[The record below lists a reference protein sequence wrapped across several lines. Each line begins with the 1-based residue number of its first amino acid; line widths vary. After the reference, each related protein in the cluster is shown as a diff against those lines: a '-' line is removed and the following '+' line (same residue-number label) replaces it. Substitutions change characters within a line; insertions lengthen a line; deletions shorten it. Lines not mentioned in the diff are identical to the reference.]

1 MNIVV
6 THTEPSLAL
15 SWQRALAE
23 RLPQAKVRLDAEE
36 STTSNTGTDSISS
49 ANTDACA
56 AACADAGT
64 DPGEDA
70 SAAQYGVG
78 WQPPDDFFIRHRHLR
93 AFFSAAAG
101 VEHVLRN
108 PALPPDLPVIR
119 LEDAGMS
126 VQMIEY
132 CCQTVFRLRAR
143 SEQYEQQQAHKRW
156 QELTPIARSAL
167 RIGVLGLGVLGTS
180 VAAALVSFGYT
191 VSGFART
198 HRELAGVR
206 CYSGAE
212 HMAEFL
218 ARSDVLILLAPLT
231 PETRRLLNATTLA
244 RLPRG
249 AYLINVA
256 RGGLIDD
263 AALLSALDSGHLGG
277 ASLDVFNIEPLP
289 TEHPYWTHPRVRV
302 TPHISAITEVNDSA
316 DQVVAKLAALQ
327 EGRSVTGAVNR
338 RFGY

>member
-6 THTEPSLAL
+6 THTEPSLAS

-23 RLPQAKVRLDAEE
+23 RLPQAKVRLDADEF
-36 STTSNTGTDSISS
+36 TTPNTGTDSRSS
-49 ANTDACA
+49 ANTDAS
-56 AACADAGT
+56 ADAGT
-64 DPGEDA
+64 DA

-78 WQPPDDFFIRHRHLR
+78 WQPPEDFFIRHRHLR

-108 PALPPDLPVIR
+108 PALPPDLPIIR

-132 CCQTVFRLRAR
+132 CCQAVFRLRTR
-143 SEQYEQQQAHKRW
+143 SEQYEQQQVQKRW
-156 QELTPIARSAL
+156 QELTPIARGAL
-167 RIGVLGLGVLGTS
+167 RIGVFGLGVLGAS
-180 VAAALVSFGYT
+180 VAAALVAFGYT
-191 VSGFART
+191 VSGYART
-198 HRELAGVR
+198 PRELAGVR

-212 HMAEFL
+212 HLPEFL
-218 ARSDVLILLAPLT
+218 ARCDALILLAPLT
-231 PETRRLLNATTLA
+231 PETRGVFNATTLA
-244 RLPRG
+244 WLPRG

-263 AALLSALDSGHLGG
+263 TALLSALDSGHLGG
-277 ASLDVFNIEPLP
+277 ASLDVFNTEPLP
-289 TEHPYWTHPRVRV
+289 PEHPYWTHPRVRV

-316 DQVVAKLAALQ
+316 DQVVAKLIDFQA
-327 EGRSVTGAVNR
+327 GHSVSGMVDR
-338 RFGY
+338 RRGY